1 MRHQTEGEMKRFLRD
16 DSAATSIEYALIA
29 TLISIIIVGGATSIG
44 QTVKNLFFD
53 SVNAGFTSS
62 SR

>member
-1 MRHQTEGEMKRFLRD
+1 MKRFLRD
-16 DSAATSIEYALIA
+16 ESAATSIEYALVA
-29 TLISIIIVGGATSIG
+29 TLVSIIIVGSVTSIG

-53 SVNAGFTSS
+53 SVNAGFS